1 MQPDPF
7 RLRLSALMGFLA
19 IALGASGAHGGVHDK
34 LVAAGELA
42 HWETAV
48 QYHLPHA
55 VVLLLLTLFASTRPQ
70 MVWAWRLFLAGILL
84 FSGSLYVLA
93 YTGTAWLGRHT
104 PRWFELHGRLGA
116 RGDVCEGKI
125 GGLLNLRCI
134 RKTRCARIEACSN
147 SGPSSQRLG
156 SSVGRAGD

>member
-19 IALGASGAHGGVHDK
+19 VALGASGAHGPVHDK

-48 QYHLPHA
+48 QYQLPHA
-55 VVLLLLTLFASTRPQ
+55 VVLLLLTLLASSKPI
-70 MVWAWRLFLAGILL
+70 MVWAWRLFFAGILL

-93 YTGTAWLGRHT
+93 YTGTKWLGAVT
-104 PRWFELHGRLGA
+104 PL
-116 RGDVCEGKI
+116 
-125 GGLLNLRCI
+125 GGLSFMAAWVLI
-134 RKTRCARIEACSN
+134 AMSAK
-147 SGPSSQRLG
+147 GK
-156 SSVGRAGD
+156 

>member
-19 IALGASGAHGGVHDK
+19 IVLGASGAHGGVHDK
-34 LVAAGELA
+34 LVAAGELG

-55 VVLLLLTLFASTRPQ
+55 VVLLLLTLFASTKPP
-70 MVWAWRLFLAGILL
+70 MVWAWRLFLMGILL

-93 YTGTAWLGRHT
+93 YTGTKWLGAIT
-104 PRWFELHGRLGA
+104 PL
-116 RGDVCEGKI
+116 
-125 GGLLNLRCI
+125 GGL
-134 RKTRCARIEACSN
+134 SFM
-147 SGPSSQRLG
+147 
-156 SSVGRAGD
+156 AGWVFVAMSAKGK